1 MMLSEEGKKVKEEL
15 ERFNQT
21 KRRLRNLQN
30 ELLAWRDLNSALKS
44 ASFEEKT
51 MGGDIVP
58 FAEKR
63 LIKIQELEEMISKT
77 IDDALAMEDKFLEDI
92 EGIDVLSQ
100 NLLMERYMTG
110 KPLKRIIREFNYS
123 ERHIFR
129 KYNVA
134 FEEIAEKNKSCH

>member
-30 ELLAWRDLNSALKS
+30 ELIAWKDLNSALRS
-44 ASFEEKT
+44 ASLEEKT

-58 FAEKR
+58 YAEKR

-77 IDDALAMEDKFLEDI
+77 IDEALAMEDKFLDDI

-110 KPLKRIIREFNYS
+110 KPLKRIIRDFNYS
-123 ERHIFR
+123 ERNIFYL
-129 KYNVA
+129 YNKS
-134 FEEIAEKNKSCH
+134 FEELANKNKTLH

>member
-1 MMLSEEGKKVKEEL
+1 MLSEEGKKVKEEL

-58 FAEKR
+58 YAEKR

-92 EGIDVLSQ
+92 DKLDVLSQ

-110 KPLKRIIREFNYS
+110 KPLKRIIRDFNYS
-123 ERHIFR
+123 ERNIFYL
-129 KYNVA
+129 YNKA
-134 FEEIAEKNKSCH
+134 YEDLAQKDKTLH

>member
-1 MMLSEEGKKVKEEL
+1 MLSEEGKRVKEEL

-21 KRRLRNLQN
+21 KRRLKNLQE
-30 ELLAWRDLNSALKS
+30 ELLLWKNLNGALRS
-44 ASFEEKT
+44 ASLEEKT
-51 MGGDIVP
+51 MGGENAP
-58 FAEKR
+58 YAEKR

-92 EGIDVLSQ
+92 QGIDILSQ
-100 NLLMERYMTG
+100 NLLMKRYMTG

-129 KYNVA
+129 KYNGA
-134 FEEIAEKNKSCH
+134 FEEIAEKNKTCH